1 MPVAVQITG
10 FSFEDEY
17 VLGIMK
23 VLEEKIG
30 YTVEMPPA
38 INCDIK
44 AITERMKKNAT
55 KPAKVRDM
63 PDPEGL
69 Q

>member
-1 MPVAVQITG
+1 M
-10 FSFEDEY
+10 DEKLKGKRIKE
-17 VLGIMK
+17 VIMK